1 MKRIRLL
8 ILMTAAGVLLAGC
21 AGSAAA
27 VPSPSPET
35 GSAIN
40 TAQPSAAPDAQTSA
54 TPWVKD
60 EGNDAQAEDAIKTT
74 AEAKQQSKAMEHA
87 LEELTEVND
96 AEVVAIDRTALVG
109 LKFTA
114 QYQGGL
120 DGRMKKAVLT
130 QLQTVNKS
138 INAVCVTADSI
149 FAEKIDK
156 LEDMLDSAADFSEI
170 KQQFEALAKEITD
183 SQ

>member
-8 ILMTAAGVLLAGC
+8 IL
-21 AGSAAA
+21 SAAA

-87 LEELTEVND
+87 LEELTEVDD